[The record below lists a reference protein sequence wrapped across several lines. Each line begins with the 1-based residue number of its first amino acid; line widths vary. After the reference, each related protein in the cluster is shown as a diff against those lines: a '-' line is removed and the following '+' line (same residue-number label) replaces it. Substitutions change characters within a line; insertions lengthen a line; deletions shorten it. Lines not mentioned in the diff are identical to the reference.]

1 MHTAE
6 ELLKRAAECERM
18 ATATRDPGSKT
29 TWKGMADR
37 WRQCAETATSD
48 SLAAVRHS
56 SQPHSASPTC
66 PSVGRP
72 SSVDLV
78 AASVAGLVI

>member
-18 ATATRDPGSKT
+18 ATATRDPGSKA

-37 WRQCAETATSD
+37 WRQCAETATSN
-48 SLAAVRHS
+48 SLAAARHS
-56 SQPHSASPTC
+56 SQPTQHRQPT
-66 PSVGRP
+66 PVW
-72 SSVDLV
+72 
-78 AASVAGLVI
+78 AAHHH